1 MLNVEEKYQINYNVV
16 VGQGSG
22 GGGGGGGACSVE
34 IIRFH

>member
-1 MLNVEEKYQINYNVV
+1 VLNVEEKYQINYNVV